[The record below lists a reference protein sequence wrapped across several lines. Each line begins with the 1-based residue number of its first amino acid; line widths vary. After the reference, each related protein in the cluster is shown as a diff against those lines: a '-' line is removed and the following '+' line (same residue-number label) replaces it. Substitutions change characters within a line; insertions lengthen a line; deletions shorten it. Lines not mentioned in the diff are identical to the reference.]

1 MARTCDPSEIDPDL
15 IRGKTTAIIGFGS
28 QGHAH
33 ALNLRDSGVR
43 VLVGLHPTSRSRERA
58 QVLGFEVRL
67 VADAVRDADYVA
79 LLTPD
84 VPMAEIFVH
93 EVEPHLRPGAAVVFA
108 HGFNVVYERIVAPEG
123 VDFVLVSPKGPGPG
137 LRAEYEAG
145 RGLPAFVAV
154 DRDASGNALGRAL
167 AYAWGIGCARNLVLE
182 TTFRDETECDLFG
195 EQAVLC
201 GGISAL
207 VQAGFDTLVE
217 AGYSPEVAY
226 FEVLHETRLIVE
238 LLVAGGLTYLH
249 EKISETAEW
258 GDLVAG
264 KQVIGQA
271 SRTAMRAVLDEIRSG
286 AFARDWVAENE
297 AGLPRLRAHRMAE
310 PNLLVERVGSEIRRR
325 MFGRERPD

>member
-1 MARTCDPSEIDPDL
+1 MARLCDPSEFHPDL
-15 IRGKTTAIIGFGS
+15 IRGKPTAIVGFGS

-33 ALNLRDSGVR
+33 ALNLRDSGVP
-43 VLVGLHPTSRSRERA
+43 VVIGLHAESRSRERA
-58 QVLGFEVRL
+58 RALGFDVRS
-67 VADAVRDADYVA
+67 VAEATVGAEFVA

-84 VPMAEIFVH
+84 VPMAEVFERDVA
-93 EVEPHLRPGAAVVFA
+93 PNLSAGATIVFA
-108 HGFNVVYERIVAPEG
+108 HGFNVVYGRVSSPPG
-123 VDFVLVSPKGPGPG
+123 VDVVLVSPKGPGPG
-137 LRAEYEAG
+137 LRSEYEAG
-145 RGLPAFVAV
+145 RGLPAFVAI
-154 DRDASGNALGRAL
+154 DRDATGSALSKAL

-201 GGISAL
+201 GGLSAL

-238 LLVAGGLTYLH
+238 LLVAGGLGYFH

-258 GDLVAG
+258 GDFVSG
-264 KQVIGQA
+264 RRVVGEA
-271 SRTAMRAVLDEIRSG
+271 SRAAMREVLADIRSG
-286 AFARDWVAENE
+286 EFAREWVAENE
-297 AGLPRLRAHRMAE
+297 AGLPRLRAHREAE
-310 PNLLVERVGSEIRRR
+310 RDLLVERVGAEIRRR